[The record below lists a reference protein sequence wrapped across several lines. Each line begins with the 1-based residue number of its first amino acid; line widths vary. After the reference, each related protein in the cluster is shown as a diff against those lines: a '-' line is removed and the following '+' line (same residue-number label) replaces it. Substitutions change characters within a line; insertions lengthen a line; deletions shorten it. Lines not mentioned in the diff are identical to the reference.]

1 MNCKFELPDVLY
13 SVSNIMKKHETL
25 TDKSPIK
32 IYIRNTA
39 FKTKT
44 RYHHELLILETI
56 KLLRCTEN
64 RITKGE
70 ILIM

>member
-32 IYIRNTA
+32 ICIRNIA

-64 RITKGE
+64 RITKGK